1 MSKVS
6 LQSFD
11 LKHEEKKQTAFDNP
25 IQSVSVAYDSG
36 RLTVAINGA
45 IVLSTGFAGND
56 FQLDIT

>member
-11 LKHEEKKQTAFDNP
+11 QKHEEVKNTVFDNP
-25 IQSVSVAYDSG
+25 IQTVSLAYDGG

-45 IVLSTGFAGND
+45 IVMSTGFAGND
-56 FQLDIT
+56 FIVNIE